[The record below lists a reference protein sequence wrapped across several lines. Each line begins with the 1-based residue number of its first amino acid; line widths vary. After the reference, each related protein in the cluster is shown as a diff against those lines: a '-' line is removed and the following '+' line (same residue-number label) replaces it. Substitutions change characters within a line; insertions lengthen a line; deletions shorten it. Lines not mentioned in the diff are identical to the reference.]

1 VRLALSVAVLFA
13 ALAGAAVANT
23 RPIVVRVRGRAADM
37 NAFVR
42 VVVNVL
48 VMGALL
54 ATAASAATSMT
65 IPVHGTALAIPT
77 RGVVVAVLDGIPAMY
92 PSQTRRY
99 RSTARFRTGET
110 FDAYLDP
117 RTATLED
124 VNAAAEFVP
133 GLPNHL
139 VTHVM
144 ARGDQLPDYRFI
156 AQNGRSM
163 RFSNFRGKVLLLSF
177 IYTRCP
183 DVSICPAISGKF
195 AYLQRH
201 LDPRHFQLG
210 EMTLDPLADSPAVLA
225 AYAKQFGADPA
236 IWSLITGE
244 SAQVKNVL
252 DSFALDP
259 LETNPGRIIHG
270 DTLVIL
276 GSDGKI
282 ADLIPT
288 SGWVPDDVLATANDV
303 AGLSSNPLRRF
314 ELATVAGVIAFCGG
328 KPLDRN
334 RRARFARLSDRGSG
348 PGRPLSVDHQA
359 HHHRRALLTPHSC
372 AFDRITIGVQDI
384 TPGNDSDQFSVRT
397 NNRNE
402 RRVCFRQEGGS
413 LFERRID
420 RQRLPRGA

>member
-1 VRLALSVAVLFA
+1 
-13 ALAGAAVANT
+13 
-23 RPIVVRVRGRAADM
+23 M

-42 VVVNVL
+42 VVVSLVL
-48 VMGALL
+48 IGTAP
-54 ATAASAATSMT
+54 ATVASAAPSMT
-65 IPVHGTALAIPT
+65 IPVHGTALAIPAH
-77 RGVVVAVLDGIPAMY
+77 GAVVAALDGVPAMY

-99 RSTARFRTGET
+99 RSAAHFQPGET

-124 VNAAAEFVP
+124 VNAAAAFAP
-133 GLPNHL
+133 GMPNHL
-139 VTHVM
+139 ITHVM
-144 ARGDQLPDYRFI
+144 ARGDQLPNYRFV
-156 AQNGRSM
+156 AQNGRAI
-163 RFSNFRGKVLLLSF
+163 RFRDFGGKVILLSF

-183 DVSICPAISGKF
+183 DLTICPAISGKF
-195 AYLQRH
+195 AYLQHH
-201 LDPRHFQLG
+201 LDPRHFALV

-236 IWSLITGE
+236 MWSLITGE

-288 SGWVPDDVLATANDV
+288 AGWAPDDVIATANDV

-314 ELATVAGVIAFCGG
+314 ELASVAGVIAFCGG
-328 KPLDRN
+328 SLTTEIVVLD
-334 RRARFARLSDRGSG
+334 
-348 PGRPLSVDHQA
+348 SVVF
-359 HHHRRALLTPHSC
+359 LL
-372 AFDRITIGVQDI
+372 GVGILGGLLVWVTKRVIID
-384 TPGNDSDQFSVRT
+384 
-397 NNRNE
+397 E
-402 RRVCFRQEGGS
+402 RY
-413 LFERRID
+413 
-420 RQRLPRGA
+420 

>member
-1 VRLALSVAVLFA
+1 VRIAHIVAVMLA
-13 ALAGAAVANT
+13 MLAGAA
-23 RPIVVRVRGRAADM
+23 P
-37 NAFVR
+37 
-42 VVVNVL
+42 
-48 VMGALL
+48 
-54 ATAASAATSMT
+54 ASATTSMT
-65 IPVHGTALAIPT
+65 FPVHGTALAMPR
-77 RGVVVAVLDGIPAMY
+77 RGSVVAVLDGVPSMY
-92 PSQTRRY
+92 APQTRRY
-99 RSTARFRTGET
+99 QSSARFLPGET

-144 ARGDQLPDYRFI
+144 ARGDQLPDYRFV
-156 AQNGRSM
+156 AQNGGSIHL
-163 RFSNFRGKVLLLSF
+163 SDFRGKVVLLSF

-183 DVSICPAISGKF
+183 DLSVCPAISGKF
-195 AYLQRH
+195 AYLQHR
-201 LDPRHFQLG
+201 LDPRHFRLI

-225 AYAKQFGADPA
+225 AYGKQFGADPA
-236 IWSLITGE
+236 RWSLITGE

-288 SGWVPDDVLATANDV
+288 SGWAPDDVLATANDV

-328 KPLDRN
+328 SLSTGIVVLDSLV
-334 RRARFARLSDRGSG
+334 F
-348 PGRPLSVDHQA
+348 
-359 HHHRRALLTPHSC
+359 LLGV
-372 AFDRITIGVQDI
+372 AILGGLLIWITKRVIID
-384 TPGNDSDQFSVRT
+384 
-397 NNRNE
+397 E
-402 RRVCFRQEGGS
+402 RY
-413 LFERRID
+413 
-420 RQRLPRGA
+420 